1 MRRTI
6 RTASLCA
13 VLAAAVLAGGGA
25 QAYAASSSAAQE
37 QASMAPAAP
46 TAASASGIWIWTG
59 EFASHLEAEA
69 NYWVLYGLGAATQM
83 LIEYSGHS
91 TWVLY
96 IQ

>member
-25 QAYAASSSAAQE
+25 EAYAASPSAASE
-37 QASMAPAAP
+37 PASAAPAAP
-46 TAASASGIWIWTG
+46 MAASASGIWIWTG

-69 NYWVLYGLGAATQM
+69 NYWVLYGLGAATKM

-96 IQ
+96 VQ

>member
-6 RTASLCA
+6 RSASLCA

-25 QAYAASSSAAQE
+25 QAHAASAPAAQE
-37 QASMAPAAP
+37 QASAAPAAAQ
-46 TAASASGIWIWTG
+46 AASASGIWIWTG

-69 NYWVLYGLGAATQM
+69 NYWVLYGLGAATKM

-96 IQ
+96 VQ

>member
-1 MRRTI
+1 MRRTL

-25 QAYAASSSAAQE
+25 QAYAAQE
-37 QASMAPAAP
+37 QASVAPAAP

-59 EFASHLEAEA
+59 EFASHLEAET
-69 NYWVLYGLGAATQM
+69 NYWVLYGLGAATKM

-96 IQ
+96 VQ